1 MRGWV
6 GVWFGLVAF
15 GCGGSGDGE
24 SAETRHDDTLEG
36 DGAAEVEGDGLSEV
50 EGDVGAEVEGDV
62 AVEVDGEVVRPAD
75 RLPGERRARTARCD
89 DTEPAVCLLPWPSS
103 AFLELDAASATGVR
117 VAVAAD
123 TVLPDDGL
131 GAISA
136 DGFSRISPV
145 VIQLPEGVGADD
157 VEVRL
162 YQVESEVL
170 IRAVDTRL
178 VFGRNPNDRDTLVA
192 YPRAPLMA
200 GREHLVVVLAKGE
213 TKSSWTTSRPTELVL
228 GAEAKSD
235 EEAAIAAYH
244 APARGIVSGWAEEDR
259 ARVVRLWDFVTRSA
273 EDPRARLR
281 SLADAA
287 RAAVRGGSARVV
299 IERAEVRTGSIAMIV
314 LGKIAG
320 LPDEG
325 EGQTFEVP
333 FRVVVPA
340 GVGDYRYVLYSHGTS
355 GDVRDTAFDELI
367 AESGA
372 AKVNVEIDGWTEAS
386 LGASISG
393 LLVPVEGSRAIVE
406 KMRRSFA
413 GIAAI
418 HTAIDGPLGE
428 LLGAATIL
436 GVDNPEAG
444 RKPRLGPPIWTGGS
458 LGGVVGAVYGQ
469 LEPSLAGGVLNV
481 PGAGFTHWLAQSE
494 FTSLL
499 DLALASRYP
508 AMVDQQIIVS
518 LSQTVWDEVDGAI
531 WADARAVPPVF
542 LVQISIGDPV
552 MPAVGTH
559 MVARSLGAVM
569 TVPDGVEPIVGLDGL
584 ERASEVLGRS
594 GYTEFKTDETSATAV
609 HGFAARDSDAGR
621 AARDQ
626 IQAFIQSLWDGAPVI
641 GIPERCER
649 TARPGVCDFS
659 E

>member
-1 MRGWV
+1 MRGLLLLGLGV
-6 GVWFGLVAF
+6 GLL
-15 GCGGSGDGE
+15 GCGGDEETPRDTRETEAGDSAD
-24 SAETRHDDTLEG
+24 SAE
-36 DGAAEVEGDGLSEV
+36 
-50 EGDVGAEVEGDV
+50 DV
-62 AVEVDGEVVRPAD
+62 PAD
-75 RLPGERRARTARCD
+75 VDEVALEIDAETGLPDVVAPPDRRPGERRARTARCD
-89 DTEPAVCLLPWPSS
+89 ETEPAVCLLPWPSS
-103 AFLELDAASATGVR
+103 AFLEVDAQTATGVR
-117 VAVAAD
+117 VAVSPDA
-123 TVLPDDGL
+123 VLPDDGL
-131 GAISA
+131 EALSA
-136 DGFSRISPV
+136 DGFSRISPIV
-145 VIQLPEGVGADD
+145 LRLPDGVGADD

-162 YQVESEVL
+162 YQVEPEVVV
-170 IRAVDTRL
+170 REVDTRL

-200 GREHLVVVLAKGE
+200 GREHNVVVLAKGE
-213 TKSSWTTSRPTELVL
+213 TKARWAASRITELAL
-228 GAEAKSD
+228 GAVAETS
-235 EEAAIAAYH
+235 EEAAIAAHH
-244 APARGIVSGWAEEDR
+244 APARGIVSGWSTDEREQ
-259 ARVVRLWDFVTRSA
+259 VVRLWDFVTRSA

-281 SLADAA
+281 SLANRAKEAVQSGLA
-287 RAAVRGGSARVV
+287 RIVL
-299 IERAEVRTGSIAMIV
+299 ERAEVRDGPIAMIV
-314 LGKIAG
+314 FGSISG

-325 EGQTFEVP
+325 GEGEQPTFAVP

-367 AESGA
+367 AGSGA

-386 LGASISG
+386 LGPSISG
-393 LLVPVEGSRAIVE
+393 LLVPIEGSRSIVE

-418 HTAIDGPLGE
+418 HAAIDGPLGE
-428 LLGAATIL
+428 LLAADTIL

-444 RKPRLGPPIWTGGS
+444 RGPRIGPPIWTGGS

-469 LEPSLAGGVLNV
+469 LEPSVAGGVLNV

-508 AMVDQQIIVS
+508 AMVEQQVMVA
-518 LSQTVWDEVDGAI
+518 LSQTIWDEVDGAI
-531 WADARAVPPVF
+531 WADARVEPPVF

-569 TVPDGVEPIVGLDGL
+569 TVPEGVDPIVGLDGL
-584 ERASEVLGRS
+584 ERAELVVGRT
-594 GYTEFKTDETSATAV
+594 GYTEFKTSETSATAV
-609 HGFAARDSDAGR
+609 HGFAARDSEAGK

-626 IQAFIQSLWDGAPVI
+626 IQAFIRTLWDGTPVI
-641 GIPERCER
+641 GIPQRCLEA
-649 TARPGVCDFS
+649 ARPGVCDFS

>member
-1 MRGWV
+1 MRGLFFLCV
-6 GVWFGLVAF
+6 VLGLL
-15 GCGGSGDGE
+15 GCGGDDEGSRETGAEDTTDSGE
-24 SAETRHDDTLEG
+24 DT
-36 DGAAEVEGDGLSEV
+36 AAEVDDIAL
-50 EGDVGAEVEGDV
+50 
-62 AVEVDGEVVRPAD
+62 EVDTEATPEVDVIAAPPD
-75 RLPGERRARTARCD
+75 RLPGERRSRTARCD
-89 DTEPAVCLLPWPSS
+89 ATEPAVCLLPWPSS
-103 AFLELDAASATGVR
+103 AFLEVDGETATGVR

-123 TVLPDDGL
+123 VLLSDDGL
-131 GAISA
+131 EALSA
-136 DGFSRISPV
+136 DGFSRISPLV
-145 VIQLPEGVGADD
+145 LQLPEDVGADD

-162 YQVESEVL
+162 YQVEPEVVV
-170 IRAVDTRL
+170 REVDARL

-213 TKSSWTTSRPTELVL
+213 TKARWTASRPTELAL
-228 GAEAKSD
+228 GATAETS

-244 APARGIVSGWAEEDR
+244 APAREIVSGWSADER
-259 ARVVRLWDFVTRSA
+259 GRVVRLWDFVTRSA

-281 SLADAA
+281 SLAG
-287 RAAVRGGSARVV
+287 RAKEAVQSGSARVV
-299 IERAEVRTGSIAMIV
+299 LERAEVRDGPIAMIV
-314 LGKIAG
+314 FGTIAG
-320 LPDEG
+320 LPDEPHEDG
-325 EGQTFEVP
+325 EGEEATFSVP

-367 AESGA
+367 AGSGA

-393 LLVPVEGSRAIVE
+393 LLVPVEGSRSIVE

-418 HTAIDGPLGE
+418 HAAIDGPLGE
-428 LLGAATIL
+428 ILAADTIL

-444 RKPRLGPPIWTGGS
+444 RGPRIGPPIWTGGS

-469 LEPSLAGGVLNV
+469 LEPSVAGGVLNV

-508 AMVDQQIIVS
+508 AMVDQQVVVA

-569 TVPDGVEPIVGLDGL
+569 TVPEGVDPIVGLDGL
-584 ERASEVLGRS
+584 ERAERVVGRS
-594 GYTEFKTDETSATAV
+594 GYTEFKTSETSATAV
-609 HGFAARDSDAGR
+609 HGFAARDSEAGR

-626 IQAFIQSLWDGAPVI
+626 IQAFIRTLWDGAPVI
-641 GIPERCER
+641 EIPERCLEN
-649 TARPGVCDFS
+649 TRPGVCDFS

>member
-1 MRGWV
+1 MRGLLLL
-6 GVWFGLVAF
+6 GFGLGLL
-15 GCGGSGDGE
+15 GCGGDDEAPLDSL
-24 SAETRHDDTLEG
+24 ETGLDDTADTAE
-36 DGAAEVEGDGLSEV
+36 DAAPDLDEV
-50 EGDVGAEVEGDV
+50 AP
-62 AVEVDGEVVRPAD
+62 EVDAEATPDVVAPPD
-75 RLPGERRARTARCD
+75 RAPGERRSRTARCD
-89 DTEPAVCLLPWPSS
+89 DIEPAVCLLPWPSS
-103 AFLELDAASATGVR
+103 AFLEVDARTATGVR
-117 VAVAAD
+117 VSVAAD
-123 TVLPDDGL
+123 VVLPDDGL
-131 GAISA
+131 EAISA
-136 DGFSRISPV
+136 DGFSRISPLV
-145 VIQLPEGVGADD
+145 VQLPEGVGADD

-162 YQVESEVL
+162 YQVEPEVEA
-170 IRAVDTRL
+170 RMVDSRL
-178 VFGRNPNDRDTLVA
+178 VFGRNPNDRDTLVV

-200 GREHLVVVLAKGE
+200 GREHLAVVLARGE
-213 TKSSWTTSRPTELVL
+213 TKTRWARSRPTELAL
-228 GAEAKSD
+228 GAVAETSD
-235 EEAAIAAYH
+235 EATIAAYH
-244 APARGIVSGWAEEDR
+244 APAREIIKGWSADER

-281 SLADAA
+281 SLAD
-287 RAAVRGGSARVV
+287 RAKEAVRDGSAQIVL
-299 IERAEVRTGSIAMIV
+299 ERAEVRDGPIAMIV
-314 LGKIAG
+314 FGTIAG

-325 EGQTFEVP
+325 LEGEAATFTVP

-367 AESGA
+367 AGSGA

-386 LGASISG
+386 LGPSISG
-393 LLVPVEGSRAIVE
+393 LLVPIEGSRSIVE

-418 HTAIDGPLGE
+418 HAAIDGPLGE
-428 LLGAATIL
+428 LLAAETIV

-444 RKPRLGPPIWTGGS
+444 RGPRIGPPIWTGGS

-469 LEPSLAGGVLNV
+469 LEPSVAGGVLNV

-508 AMVDQQIIVS
+508 AMVDQQVVVA

-531 WADARAVPPVF
+531 WADAREVPPVF

-559 MVARSLGAVM
+559 MVGRSLGAVL
-569 TVPDGVEPIVGLDGL
+569 TVPDGVDPIVGLDGL
-584 ERASEVLGRS
+584 ERAERVVARS
-594 GYTEFKTDETSATAV
+594 GYTEFKTNETSATAV
-609 HGFAARDSDAGR
+609 HGFAARDSEAGR
-621 AARDQ
+621 AAREQ
-626 IQAFIQSLWDGAPVI
+626 IQAFIQTLWDGAPVI
-641 GIPERCER
+641 EVPSRCLEA
-649 TARPGVCDFS
+649 TRPGVCDFS